1 MDRVFKTIQLNG
13 VDCQT
18 KIKMECF
25 ENGAEVV
32 SKCMDRPM
40 AKGFCE
46 NHFSSSCSYSVGFE
60 GVRNIGEAKKM
71 LNDGWTEKVEVVKG
85 MAKDVQKQVMAMKP
99 AGLKSDVV
107 GFVPIVPNAIM
118 GLPNAML
125 NTNVKPKRNKVLNVI
140 YGLTYSACV
149 DKDDIIEYGLQVM
162 KRVVKL
168 EAQGY
173 RVRLTCLQDYASNM
187 REFHIL
193 TVKCKS
199 EDQPLDPQ
207 RVMFPMFHPAMFR
220 AIGFGWYETLP
231 ESTYMSGYGRPLY
244 YFMTEEQVD
253 DMMTQLFGR
262 TAIYIDGTFIQKN
275 GEGYIDRRFGGL
287 IG

>member
-1 MDRVFKTIQLNG
+1 MDRVFKTIQLDG

-18 KIKMECF
+18 VIKMECF

-32 SKCMDRPM
+32 SKCMDRP
-40 AKGFCE
+40 KGSGFSQ
-46 NHFSSSCSYSVGFE
+46 NHFSPSYSYDKNFQ

-71 LNDGWTEKVEVVKG
+71 LNEGWSEKVDIVKG
-85 MAKDVQKQVMAMKP
+85 MAREVQKQVMAMKP

-118 GLPNAML
+118 GLPNSML
-125 NTNVKPKRNKVLNVI
+125 NTNVQPKKNKVLNVI
-140 YGLTYSACV
+140 YGLSYSASV
-149 DKDDIIEYGLQVM
+149 DKDDIIEYGMKVM
-162 KRVVKL
+162 ERVVKL

-173 RVRLTCLQDYASNM
+173 RVRLTCLQDYADSKK
-187 REFHIL
+187 EFHIL

-231 ESTYMSGYGRPLY
+231 ESTYMDGYGRPLY

-253 DMMTQLFGR
+253 DLMTQLFGR
-262 TAIYIDGTFIQKN
+262 TAIFIDGTFIQKK
-275 GEGYIDRRFGGL
+275 GEEYIDRKFGGL
-287 IG
+287 IQ